1 MFRNSG
7 RLRAAPATTV
17 RNVNMFVDDV
27 NCIPADYAALTHCQQ
42 GGRSKPE
49 ASGFQEKSREEAKPE
64 NRMFPVSSDLRRL
77 FYICYIK
84 IEFTCYSLRLS

>member
-64 NRMFPVSSDLRRL
+64 NWILPVSADPTQAFILCLLR
-77 FYICYIK
+77 
-84 IEFTCYSLRLS
+84 